1 MFRASEVSA
10 RLDNEMSSI
19 KAIMDDLEQLG
30 VGNTDID
37 DSLEDEV
44 TINNFKRW

>member
-1 MFRASEVSA
+1 
-10 RLDNEMSSI
+10 MSSI
-19 KAIMDDLEQLG
+19 KAMMDELEQLG
-30 VGNTDID
+30 VGNNPID